1 MATDDP
7 NAEVENIS
15 EQSPTPTTVTTATTA
30 TKETAN
36 PPPPSAEDSAEDAAP
51 VVAMSE
57 LIQAGV
63 HFGHQTRRWNPKM
76 KRFIH
81 GDVGGIYIIDLKQ
94 TLSQIEAA
102 YVFVRNMVADG
113 GTLLFVGTKK
123 QSQES
128 TALHAKRCGM
138 PYVNERW
145 LGGMLTNI
153 ETIFKRVHKM
163 QEYQRMQKSGEFDA
177 MPKKEALSL
186 RRELAKLERNL
197 GGIGQMDTPPEA
209 VFVLDT
215 KTDHIA
221 VSEANKLRIPLI
233 AVVDTNC
240 DPDVADY
247 LIPGNDDSIRSGDL
261 MCRVMADAVIAG
273 KRFGR
278 LEEVSHPVGDPEDVS
293 APPAPTAE
301 EVSPPPAAAAS
312 EPVSSEEPEEPPVR
326 LQGDTPASDPAPEAS
341 SEGVIPPTPTP
352 RAPAVEE
359 ETAPSLVVEDA
370 STEETAVGGESQPQ
384 KAPAVTEEAGEAVGE
399 TAKAEAPEE
408 VAPPEEAESLKK
420 PEEPKAPEEPEA
432 LGEPGEPEALGEPG
446 EPEVPE
452 EPKAPESSGEPGEPE
467 SSGEPEAPEKPES
480 AEETAPEPE
489 EAEETPA
496 SEAAQEALEATHER
510 APEDAPS
517 AEVESDVPEAEPEA
531 PADAEAIAVPEEDG
545 VHEPEED
552 KEEKMEK
559 KSMRWFRKRR
569 STDDL

>member
-7 NAEVENIS
+7 NAEIENTS
-15 EQSPTPTTVTTATTA
+15 EQSPTAPTATTA
-30 TKETAN
+30 VTAATTTKETAK
-36 PPPPSAEDSAEDAAP
+36 PTESSAEDAAP

-94 TLSQIEAA
+94 TLAQIEAA

-163 QEYQRMQKSGEFDA
+163 QEYQRMQKTGEFDA

-278 LEEVSHPVGDPEDVS
+278 LEEVPHSVSAPEDVS
-293 APPAPTAE
+293 APLAPTASTAD
-301 EVSPPPAAAAS
+301 EVSPPPAAATS
-312 EPVSSEEPEEPPVR
+312 EPVSSEEPEEPPAQE
-326 LQGDTPASDPAPEAS
+326 QGDTPVPAPAPETPSEEVIS
-341 SEGVIPPTPTP
+341 STSTP
-352 RAPAVEE
+352 RAPVVEE
-359 ETAPSLVVEDA
+359 ETDPSLVAGEA
-370 STEETAVGGESQPQ
+370 SIEETAVGGESQPQ
-384 KAPAVTEEAGEAVGE
+384 EAPAFTEEAEEAVGE
-399 TAKAEAPEE
+399 TARAEASEE
-408 VAPPEEAESLKK
+408 VAPTAAT
-420 PEEPKAPEEPEA
+420 EEP
-432 LGEPGEPEALGEPG
+432 GEPGEPESPKETG
-446 EPEVPE
+446 EPESSEGPGE
-452 EPKAPESSGEPGEPE
+452 SGAPEKPKEPESPEASGEPK
-467 SSGEPEAPEKPES
+467 SSGEPEAPEAPE
-480 AEETAPEPE
+480 EPKKPEPE
-489 EAEETPA
+489 EEAEKTPA
-496 SEAAQEALEATHER
+496 SEAARETLEATHER
-510 APEDAPS
+510 APEDAPA
-517 AEVESDVPEAEPEA
+517 AEVDTDSPEAEPEA
-531 PADAEAIAVPEEDG
+531 PADREAVAVPEAVPEEDG
-545 VHEPEED
+545 AHESEED

-569 STDDL
+569 SADNL